1 MDVVSVVVARA
12 AVTAVIIAIIF
23 VAESVVVIQSKER
36 VGMQKVTGR
45 RSSRRVL
52 TIVAVI
58 LVRLEVE

>member
-1 MDVVSVVVARA
+1 MDVVSVLVARA

-36 VGMQKVTGR
+36 VGIHKVTGR